1 MSGSRRILS
10 RLRSF
15 LRNSRADEEL
25 AREVASHLSLLAD
38 DFERRGMSPEE
49 ARLAAKRAYGG
60 VEQAKQAHRD
70 ERTLLWL
77 ERTGQDLRYA
87 VRTLAKSPGFA
98 AVTILTLAL
107 GIGATT
113 AIFSVVYGVLI
124 SPYPYAHPEKIWVP
138 GLQNAEN
145 QQIMRPFSRDEFKAM
160 AALPAFSD
168 MMATTPSRMLLSG
181 EFPAQNI
188 TAPQLTANAFGF
200 LGVPPVLGR
209 TFGPGDFSASGEP
222 QPVTVIT
229 FKLWQQLFGEDP
241 KALGRTLRLDERLYT
256 IIGVMPSRFGWWTSD
271 GLWLPMAST
280 AGDHGRAFPIGR
292 LAPGVDPSVARQQLQ
307 SVEAGLAKA
316 YPADFP
322 KKSFA
327 ATLTNYLDLTVA
339 SGEMQQ
345 ALQLLFG
352 AVVFLLLIACANIA
366 NLQLAR
372 ATGRTREMAVR
383 LAIGAGRGRLVRQLL
398 TESVLLS
405 GLGGALGLA
414 FAVAITRLMVVLM
427 PGFNVPN
434 EARIEVN
441 GYVLLFCVAVSL
453 VTGIL
458 FGLVPALQATRP
470 DLTGSLKDER
480 SAACSVRGGAFRST
494 LVVVEMAL
502 SVVLLISAGL
512 TIRSFLALQNVDP
525 GFRPE
530 NVVMAEVDLP
540 QSRYTT
546 LEQRNRFAQEF
557 LERVEVIPGVQA
569 AEIGNG
575 GTPDDGPPT
584 GYAING
590 QPGPDSKPIILNQ
603 VSADYLKTLGIALRR
618 GRMLGPDDIKRGDRI
633 AVINESAAKLWPA
646 GEDPI
651 GQRIHLDFFTKP
663 ARRVIFP
670 DNPSP
675 DFIIVGICADT
686 HNDGLTSATLPAVFV
701 PFTVAAPTWRT
712 LVIRS
717 GADAGVIINSMRTAV
732 AGMDPLLPVSN
743 TRTMQQSIAEQSA
756 QPKFT
761 MALFTFFAA
770 VGLALATVGLFSVLS
785 FLVSRR
791 TREIGVRMALGAQ
804 RGDVMRLVLKDG
816 GRLAGLGILL
826 GTIASVGAARVVRS
840 QVDLFQINSIDPV
853 SFGAVILL
861 LSMVALFA
869 SLLPARRAAKVDP
882 MVSLRH
888 E

>member
-1 MSGSRRILS
+1 MSGSRRVLS

-38 DFERRGMSPEE
+38 DLERRGMSPQE

-77 ERTGQDLRYA
+77 ERTVQDLRYA

-98 AVTILTLAL
+98 AVAILTLAL

-124 SPYPYAHPEKIWVP
+124 NPYPYAHPEKIWVP
-138 GLQNAEN
+138 GLQNAGN

-188 TAPQLTANAFGF
+188 TAPQLTPNGFRF
-200 LGVPPVLGR
+200 LGVSPVLGR

-229 FKLWQQLFGEDP
+229 FRLWQQLFGGDP
-241 KALGRTLRLDERLYT
+241 KVLGRVLRLDDRLYT

-280 AGDHGRAFPIGR
+280 PNDPGRVFPIGR
-292 LAPGVDPSVARQQLQ
+292 FTPGIDPSVARQQLQ
-307 SVEAGLAKA
+307 SVEVELAKA

-322 KKSFA
+322 KESFA
-327 ATLTNYLDLTVA
+327 ATLTNYLDVTVA
-339 SGEMQQ
+339 SGEMRH

-366 NLQLAR
+366 NLQLVR

-383 LAIGAGRGRLVRQLL
+383 LAIGAGRSRLVRQLL

-405 GLGGALGLA
+405 GLGGALGLT
-414 FAVAITRLMVVLM
+414 FAVVITRLMVVLM

-453 VTGIL
+453 VTGIV

-470 DLTGSLKDER
+470 NLSGSLKVER
-480 SAACSVRGGAFRST
+480 LAAGAVRGGAFRST

-512 TIRSFLALQNVDP
+512 TIRSFLALQNVDL

-530 NVVMAEVDLP
+530 NVVTAEVELP

-546 LEQRNRFAQEF
+546 LDQRNRFAQEV
-557 LERVEVIPGVQA
+557 LERVEAIPGVQA

-575 GTPDDGPPT
+575 GTPDDGRPT
-584 GYAING
+584 GYAIDG

-603 VSADYLKTLGIALRR
+603 VSADYLKTLGIVLRR
-618 GRMLGPDDIKRGDRI
+618 GRMLDADDIKRADRI
-633 AVINESAAKLWPA
+633 VVINESAAKLWPL

-651 GQRIHLDFFTKP
+651 GQRIHLDFFARP
-663 ARRVIFP
+663 ARRVLFP
-670 DNPSP
+670 NNSSP
-675 DFIIVGICADT
+675 DFTIVGICADA
-686 HNDGLTSATLPAVFV
+686 HNDGLTSATLPAAFV

-712 LVIRS
+712 LAIRS
-717 GADAGVIINSMRTAV
+717 GADAAVTFNSVRNVV
-732 AGMDPLLPVSN
+732 AAMDPLLPVGN
-743 TRTMQQSIAEQSA
+743 TRTVQQSISEQTA
-756 QPKFT
+756 QPRFT
-761 MALFTFFAA
+761 MALFTLFAA
-770 VGLALATVGLFSVLS
+770 VGLALSTVGLFSVLS

-791 TREIGVRMALGAQ
+791 TREIGVRMAMGAQ
-804 RGDVMRLVLKDG
+804 RGDVIRLVLKGG
-816 GRLAGLGILL
+816 GRLAGLGILV
-826 GTIASVGAARVVRS
+826 GTFASVGAARIVRS
-840 QVDLFQINSIDPV
+840 QMDLFQINSIDPV
-853 SFGAVILL
+853 SFGAVIVL
-861 LSMVALFA
+861 LSLVAMLA
-869 SLLPARRAAKVDP
+869 CWLPARRAAKVDP